1 MTLDELQTWPEPDAE
16 SPFRLPLVSHP
27 DWTSPHIRRFDGDSR
42 FVVRLV
48 PALQLASSPD
58 LLPTTMALHGELESF
73 GIPVPP
79 RMYIVGS
86 RHHDGS
92 PQAFIVARVIDGM
105 GLLDAVTADGRM
117 AGSVDHLC
125 CALIHYYEVKYREGG
140 RRLSDLKLE
149 QFVCGP
155 LDGEHR
161 LWMVDLDPGYV
172 EISPG
177 TDDARALASL
187 HWRVA
192 EVARILTSVERVSGV
207 TLGEARRRFGNL
219 LESEMFGHP
228 SALGR
233 AADIAEAIGGGV
245 EVDGAQWVREQ
256 LRAGG

>member
-16 SPFRLPLVSHP
+16 SPFRRPLVPHP
-27 DWTSPHIRRFDGDSR
+27 DWRSPHIRRFDGDSR

-58 LLPTTMALHGELESF
+58 LLPTTMALHAELESF

-79 RMYIVGS
+79 RMYLVGS

-92 PQAFIVARVIDGM
+92 SQAFIVAGAIDGM
-105 GLLDAVTADGRM
+105 GLLDAATADRRM
-117 AGSVDHLC
+117 ACSVDHLC

-149 QFVCGP
+149 QFVSGA

-172 EISPG
+172 EITPAA
-177 TDDARALASL
+177 DDARALASL

-207 TLGEARRRFGNL
+207 TLVEARRRFENL
-219 LESEMFGHP
+219 LASEMFGHP
-228 SALGR
+228 SASGR
-233 AADIAEAIGGGV
+233 AAAIAEAIGGGT
-245 EVDGAQWVREQ
+245 EVDGVQWVRE